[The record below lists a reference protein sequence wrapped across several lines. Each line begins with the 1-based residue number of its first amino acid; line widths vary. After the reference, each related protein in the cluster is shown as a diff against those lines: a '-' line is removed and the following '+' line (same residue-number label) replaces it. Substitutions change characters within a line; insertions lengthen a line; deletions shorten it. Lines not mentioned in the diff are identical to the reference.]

1 MTVLFSRLPLQ
12 LPPGLIRSADS
23 IVILTYWLAVD
34 DPRVLYEPMAHGSCQ
49 KPMKPQKAA
58 YINDH
63 APIDRSP
70 GSQAITGVWG
80 RATKE

>member
-34 DPRVLYEPMAHGSCQ
+34 DRAFCTNRWRMAPAKNQ
-49 KPMKPQKAA
+49 
-58 YINDH
+58 
-63 APIDRSP
+63 
-70 GSQAITGVWG
+70 
-80 RATKE
+80 